1 MRKKLFYNG
10 NAFTM
15 SDSGVCEAIVTE
27 GETIV
32 GIGYYCD
39 MLRLAGPFAKKV
51 DLCGMSVVP
60 FFEKPFCECEAEIS
74 PVCALNSISVDR
86 SLASG
91 GPADMIILN
100 CDLMKAHRI
109 NRSEIKPAAIIR
121 NGELV
126 KRMEL

>member
-1 MRKKLFYNG
+1 
-10 NAFTM
+10 
-15 SDSGVCEAIVTE
+15 EIV
-27 GETIV
+27 IV
-32 GIGYYCD
+32 GSKIHY
-39 MLRLAGPFAKKV
+39 
-51 DLCGMSVVP
+51 

-74 PVCALNSISVDR
+74 PVCALNSINADR

-109 NRSEIKPAAIIR
+109 NRSEIKPAAIIK